1 MVRETVAVR
10 YAPLNLRVLVAED
23 NPINQVTMRDQ
34 LEQLG
39 CQVTVAPDG
48 AEALAQWHIAPF
60 DVVLTDVNMPRM
72 NGYELAGALRA
83 LDAAVPIIGVTANAL
98 KDEEARCKAAGMN
111 HWLVKPIKLSLLWNQ
126 LRACR
131 GGADVAPARP
141 APLPAGPAVPA
152 IPAKYREVFLQ
163 TMGQDLA
170 RLEQAQAAGD
180 AQALRKVLHRMRGG
194 FAAVQARDLQ
204 QLTQHAEDR
213 LVAGGL
219 NDDARA
225 GLAALT
231 AALGQA
237 LAEV

>member
-1 MVRETVAVR
+1 MVR

-98 KDEEARCKAAGMN
+98 KDEETRCKAAGMN
-111 HWLVKPIKLSLLWNQ
+111 HWLVKPIKLSLLWHQ
-126 LRACR
+126 LRVYR
-131 GGADVAPARP
+131 GGADAARASLADSSQSPA
-141 APLPAGPAVPA
+141 ASLPTAPAVPA

-170 RLEQAQAAGD
+170 RLER
-180 AQALRKVLHRMRGG
+180 AL
-194 FAAVQARDLQ
+194 A
-204 QLTQHAEDR
+204 
-213 LVAGGL
+213 
-219 NDDARA
+219 ARA
-225 GLAALT
+225 MRRTCAKCCTACGAASRRCRR
-231 AALGQA
+231 AICSN
-237 LAEV
+237 